1 MSCLISTVY
10 SGFGDVHRHLISKNQ
25 NLDALEGV
33 HNHLQGKWLVS
44 QPLRD
49 LHPRTER
56 PCVWMVLEWMA
67 MVDRDAILILLL
79 QSKL

>member
-44 QPLRD
+44 
-49 LHPRTER
+49 H
-56 PCVWMVLEWMA
+56 PCVTLTHGQKDHVCALG
-67 MVDRDAILILLL
+67 VDGYG
-79 QSKL
+79 